1 MVEKESG
8 GKELFFVSIC
18 SEVGVVGLA
27 MGVMVYSGYRFFF
40 LGVLFCFVMGIWYKK
55 KAC

>member
-40 LGVLFCFVMGIWYKK
+40 LGVLFCFAMGIWYKK